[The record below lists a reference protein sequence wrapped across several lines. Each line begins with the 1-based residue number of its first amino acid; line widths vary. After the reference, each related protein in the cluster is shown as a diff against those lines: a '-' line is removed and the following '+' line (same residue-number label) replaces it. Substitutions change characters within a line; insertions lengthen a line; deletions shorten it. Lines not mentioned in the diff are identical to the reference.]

1 MPHATILEKTENI
14 ETCDSIHR
22 YPQCDGNCIHLLPN
36 LKPTTS
42 DITVYNFFAAY
53 SQSQILATSNIK
65 EKLRTILTPQVSYYV
80 ETYYIK

>member
-1 MPHATILEKTENI
+1 MQQFWRKQRILKHVIQSTD
-14 ETCDSIHR
+14 T
-22 YPQCDGNCIHLLPN
+22 PQCDGNCIHLLPN